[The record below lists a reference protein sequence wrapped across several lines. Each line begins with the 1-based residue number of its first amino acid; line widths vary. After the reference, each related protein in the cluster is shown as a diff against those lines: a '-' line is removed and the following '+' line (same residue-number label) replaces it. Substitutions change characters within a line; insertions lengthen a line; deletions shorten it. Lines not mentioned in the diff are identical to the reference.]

1 MNPANRHAC
10 FNGHLLPSD
19 EVSIAANDRGFL
31 YGDSLYETIRIH
43 ASQPFLWKLHT
54 KRLIAGAEVIGLK
67 LPFSGED
74 LYGQTKK
81 LIERNKETDCVVR
94 LMVSRGIGERGYGT
108 TGLETPTTLI
118 TTHPLPDRQ
127 TKPITIVTTPAR
139 VAKEDPLAQIK
150 SGNKLTSIMAKR
162 LAKQSNADDG
172 LILNSDR
179 NVTET
184 SSANIFWIQ
193 DGILRTPPKSDGV
206 LPGTT
211 RHLVID
217 LATALGQAPREQS
230 VSSGALK
237 KAEAVFVT
245 SAATGIRA
253 VGQIDRDALPG
264 HPLVEQ
270 LMAAYESELAKS
282 TSRPS

>member
-1 MNPANRHAC
+1 MNPAKRHAC
-10 FNGHLLPSD
+10 FNGQLLPSD

-31 YGDSLYETIRIH
+31 YGDSLFETIRVH
-43 ASQPFLWKLHT
+43 AGQPFLWELHM

-67 LPFSGED
+67 LPYSGEE
-74 LYGQTKK
+74 LFGQTKK
-81 LIERNKETDCVVR
+81 LIEQNRESDCVVR
-94 LMVSRGIGERGYGT
+94 LMVSRGTGERGYGT
-108 TGLETPTTLI
+108 TDLESPTTLI

-127 TKPITIVTTPAR
+127 TKPITLVTTSAR

-150 SGNKLTSIMAKR
+150 SGNKLTSVLAKR
-162 LAKQSNADDG
+162 LAKQSSADDG
-172 LILNSDR
+172 LILNSDG

-193 DGILRTPPKSDGV
+193 DGILRTPPQSDGV
-206 LPGTT
+206 LPGIT

-237 KAEAVFVT
+237 QAEAVFVT

-253 VGQIDRDALPG
+253 VGQVDGAALSG

-270 LMAAYESELAKS
+270 LMAAYESELANG
-282 TSRPS
+282 TSRPA

>member
-1 MNPANRHAC
+1 MNPAKRHAC

-43 ASQPFLWKLHT
+43 ASHPFLWELHT

-94 LMVSRGIGERGYGT
+94 LMVSRGNGERGYGT
-108 TGLETPTTLI
+108 TGLETPTTVI

-127 TKPITIVTTPAR
+127 TKPITIVTTSAR

-150 SGNKLTSIMAKR
+150 SGNKLTSILAKR
-162 LAKQSNADDG
+162 LAKQSDADDG

-184 SSANIFWIQ
+184 SSANIFWIH
-193 DGILRTPPKSDGV
+193 DGILRTPPQSDGV

-211 RHLVID
+211 RHLVIA

-230 VSSGALK
+230 VSSGSLK
-237 KAEAVFVT
+237 QAEAVFVT

-253 VGQIDRDALPG
+253 VGQVDRDALPG

-270 LMAAYESELAKS
+270 LMAAYESELAKI
-282 TSRPS
+282 TYRPS

>member
-1 MNPANRHAC
+1 MNPAKPHAC

-19 EVSIAANDRGFL
+19 EISIAANDRGFL

-43 ASQPFLWKLHT
+43 ASQPFLWELHT

-127 TKPITIVTTPAR
+127 TKPITIVTTSAR

-150 SGNKLTSIMAKR
+150 SGNKLTSILAKR

-253 VGQIDRDALPG
+253 VGQVDRDALPG

-270 LMAAYESELAKS
+270 LVAAYESELAKS

>member
-1 MNPANRHAC
+1 MNPAKRHAC

-43 ASQPFLWKLHT
+43 ASQPFLWELHT

-67 LPFSGED
+67 LPFSGEE
-74 LYGQTKK
+74 LYSQTKK

-94 LMVSRGIGERGYGT
+94 LMVSRGTGERGYGT

-118 TTHPLPDRQ
+118 TTHPLPNRQ
-127 TKPITIVTTPAR
+127 TKPITIVTTTAR

-150 SGNKLTSIMAKR
+150 SGNKLTSILAKR
-162 LAKQSNADDG
+162 LAKQSDADDG

-193 DGILRTPPKSDGV
+193 DGILRTPPQSDGV

-211 RHLVID
+211 RHLVIE

-230 VSSGALK
+230 VSSGSLK
-237 KAEAVFVT
+237 QAEAVFVT

-253 VGQIDRDALPG
+253 VGQVDRNTLPG

-270 LMAAYESELAKS
+270 LMVAYESELAKS
-282 TSRPS
+282 TFLPS

>member
-1 MNPANRHAC
+1 MNPAKRHAC

-43 ASQPFLWKLHT
+43 ASQPFLWELHT

-193 DGILRTPPKSDGV
+193 DGILRTPPQSDGV

-230 VSSGALK
+230 VSSCALK

-253 VGQIDRDALPG
+253 VGQVDRDTLPG

>member
-1 MNPANRHAC
+1 MNPPKRHAC
-10 FNGHLLPSD
+10 FNGQLLPSD

-31 YGDSLYETIRIH
+31 YGDSLFETIRVH
-43 ASQPFLWKLHT
+43 AGQPFLGELHL

-67 LPFSGED
+67 LPYSGED
-74 LYGQTKK
+74 LFDQTKK
-81 LIERNKETDCVVR
+81 LIEQNREFDCVVR
-94 LMVSRGIGERGYGT
+94 LMVSRGTGERGYGT

-127 TKPITIVTTPAR
+127 TKSITLVTTSAR

-150 SGNKLTSIMAKR
+150 SGNKLTSVLAKR
-162 LAKQSNADDG
+162 LAKQSGADDG
-172 LILNSDR
+172 LILNSDG
-179 NVTET
+179 NVAET

-193 DGILRTPPKSDGV
+193 DGILRTPPQSDGV

-230 VSSGALK
+230 ISSDALK
-237 KAEAVFVT
+237 QAEAVFVT

-253 VGQIDRDALPG
+253 VGQVDGAALPG
-264 HPLVEQ
+264 HPLVKQ
-270 LMAAYESELAKS
+270 LMAAYESELAKG